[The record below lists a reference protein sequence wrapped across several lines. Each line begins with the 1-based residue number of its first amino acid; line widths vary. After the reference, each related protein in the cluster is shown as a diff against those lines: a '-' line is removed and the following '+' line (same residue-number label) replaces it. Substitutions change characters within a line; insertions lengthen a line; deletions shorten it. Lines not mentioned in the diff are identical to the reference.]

1 MPRIILASQS
11 PRRRQLLGQIG
22 LTDFD
27 ILVPDA
33 DESYDPSLTPQE
45 IVCSISRKKA
55 EAARALCGDSDT
67 VILAADTMVFLDGL
81 RLGKPH
87 SEAEAFQMLSALS
100 GREHLVCTGV
110 TMCRGDR
117 PGDPAGD
124 HRRPLCLPLRGG
136 HSPVHCH
143 RGADGQSGGPTVSR
157 VWLPCL
163 SPALPG
169 NYFNVMGLPLHLVGE
184 MLRSFGVELLSGRA
198 EP

>member
-33 DESYDPSLTPQE
+33 DESYDRSLTPQE
-45 IVCSISRKKA
+45 IVSSISRKKA
-55 EAARALCGDSDT
+55 EAARALAGDSDA

-87 SEAEAFQMLSALS
+87 SEAEAFEMLSALS

-110 TMCRGDR
+110 TVCRGDR
-117 PGDPAGD
+117 LETRPETTAVRFADLTEEDIRRYIATGEPMDKAGAYGIQGLAALFVTGIAGD
-124 HRRPLCLPLRGG
+124 
-136 HSPVHCH
+136 
-143 RGADGQSGGPTVSR
+143 
-157 VWLPCL
+157 
-163 SPALPG
+163 
-169 NYFNVMGLPLHLVGE
+169 YFNVMGLPLHLVGE
-184 MLRSFGVELLSGRA
+184 MLRSFGVELLSGGA
-198 EP
+198 EA

>member
-45 IVCSISRKKA
+45 IVSSISRKKA
-55 EAARALCGDSDT
+55 EAARALAGDSDA

-81 RLGKPH
+81 RQGKPH
-87 SEAEAFQMLSALS
+87 SEAEAFEMLSALS

-110 TMCRGDR
+110 TVCRGDR
-117 PGDPAGD
+117 LETRPETTAVRFADLTEEDIRRYIATGEPMDKAGAYGIQGLAALFVTGIAGD
-124 HRRPLCLPLRGG
+124 
-136 HSPVHCH
+136 
-143 RGADGQSGGPTVSR
+143 
-157 VWLPCL
+157 
-163 SPALPG
+163 
-169 NYFNVMGLPLHLVGE
+169 YFNVMGLPLHLVGE
-184 MLRSFGVELLSGRA
+184 MLRSFGVELLSGGA
-198 EP
+198 EA

>member
-45 IVCSISRKKA
+45 IVSSISRKKA
-55 EAARALCGDSDT
+55 EAARTLAGDSDA

-87 SEAEAFQMLSALS
+87 SEAEAFEMLSALS

-110 TMCRGDR
+110 TVCRGDR
-117 PGDPAGD
+117 LETRPETTAVRFADLTEEDIRRYIATGEPMDKAGAYGIQGLAALFVTGIAGD
-124 HRRPLCLPLRGG
+124 
-136 HSPVHCH
+136 
-143 RGADGQSGGPTVSR
+143 
-157 VWLPCL
+157 
-163 SPALPG
+163 
-169 NYFNVMGLPLHLVGE
+169 YFTVMGLPLHLVGE
-184 MLRSFGVELLSGRA
+184 MLRSFGVELLSGGA
-198 EP
+198 EA